1 MWSDLEVW
9 LKKWLHHII
18 LLIVIVIVFKMIRR
32 SQTKQIRT
40 DGTLPSADGNGTLYY
55 LGRGCND
62 DNVDTLLKRTYWAA
76 YLHKRTPNW
85 ERVFIMVLLTVI
97 IFMVL
102 VWKKFASVPKILIT
116 GFVVFFAVY
125 MVDNFLYVH
134 GDIYNDAYIRNNVKL
149 MAQKLG
155 RDVDFNSSL
164 STPTCEAPDRIA
176 VMDM

>member
-1 MWSDLEVW
+1 MWLNFEDW
-9 LKKWLHHII
+9 LKKWLPHII
-18 LLIVIVIVFKMIRR
+18 LLIVVIIVFTMIRT

-40 DGTLPSADGNGTLYY
+40 DGTLPSADGNGTLYS
-55 LGRGCND
+55 LGRGCDD

-85 ERVFIMVLLTVI
+85 ERVFITVLLTII
-97 IFMVL
+97 IFMAL

-125 MVDNFLYVH
+125 MVDNFLYTH

-149 MAQKLG
+149 VAQKLG
-155 RDVDFNSSL
+155 HEVDFTSSL
-164 STPTCEAPDRIA
+164 SAPTCRAPDRIT
-176 VMDM
+176 VMDV